1 MRTVNSKRVKTW
13 NEKLNW
19 SMQCYVNEG
28 STMKDDKRSIMT
40 TSIKS
45 QLDMEVEEESAS
57 QLTPSA
63 ASVVPFFK
71 KLNLSMIC
79 NVNEGSS
86 TPIKD
91 QLDMSIDETSTSQPM
106 SPAAIAPAVLLKK
119 NPKLDKTFVIPDE
132 ILARRKRHLKLVNE
146 DSGTPIKRQK
156 DYQNMKEKICQLAP
170 EYPSKA
176 RKRSSIIKYAFC
188 KRTFLLLFLTFVVWI
203 SVFLYESQGHKHSN
217 DFASAVAELKK
228 RIYGQDEAIR
238 ALTEYLQLDAPSSKI
253 IILVGGTGVG
263 KSYTVEII
271 KKNFPR
277 KYAVRQYFP
286 PIGAVSAFNFPFVYP
301 NLIILENLRER
312 DLKDV
317 VNFLK
322 RHQET
327 YKNRFVTVLAVF
339 NFEQMDDHLL
349 RNINMH
355 RSLNAIEISFVDENV
370 DAEIIPY
377 NSLSEDTMQKCI
389 MDAMKESMLM
399 LTEKQLHLV
408 KETLQINNA
417 GCKGAYNKVQV
428 IGRQERPTVH
438 DFL

>member
-1 MRTVNSKRVKTW
+1 
-13 NEKLNW
+13 
-19 SMQCYVNEG
+19 MQCYVTEG
-28 STMKDDKRSIMT
+28 STKDDKQSIMT

-45 QLDMEVEEESAS
+45 QLDMKVEEESAS
-57 QLTPSA
+57 QLAPSA
-63 ASVVPFFK
+63 ASVVPYFK
-71 KLNLSMIC
+71 KLNLNMIC
-79 NVNEGSS
+79 NANEGSP
-86 TPIKD
+86 TPIKN
-91 QLDMSIDETSTSQPM
+91 QLDMSIDEESTSQPT
-106 SPAAIAPAVLLKK
+106 SPAAIAPAVLIKES
-119 NPKLDKTFVIPDE
+119 PKLNKEFVIPDE

-146 DSGTPIKRQK
+146 DGGTPVKRQK
-156 DYQNMKEKICQLAP
+156 DYQKDYQKRKDIISQLVP
-170 EYPSKA
+170 EYTSKV
-176 RKRSSIIKYAFC
+176 RKRSPFC
-188 KRTFLLLFLTFVVWI
+188 KRLFLLLFMVFVIWI
-203 SVFLYESQGHKHSN
+203 SVFLYESQGHKHSS

-238 ALTEYLQLDAPSSKI
+238 ALSEYLRLDAPSSKI

-339 NFEQMDDHLL
+339 NFEQMDDYLL
-349 RNINMH
+349 RNINMQ
-355 RSLNAIEISFVDENV
+355 RSLNAIEISFADENV
-370 DAEIIPY
+370 NAEIISY
-377 NSLSEDTMQKCI
+377 NSLSEDTVQKCI
-389 MDAMKESMLM
+389 MDAMRQSGLM

-408 KETLQINNA
+408 KETLQISNA

-428 IGRQERPTVH
+428 IGRQERPIAH